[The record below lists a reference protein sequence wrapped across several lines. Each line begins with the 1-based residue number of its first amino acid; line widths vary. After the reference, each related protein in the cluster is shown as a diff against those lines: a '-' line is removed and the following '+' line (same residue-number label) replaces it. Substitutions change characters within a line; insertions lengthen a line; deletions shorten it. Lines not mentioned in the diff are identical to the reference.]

1 MQMTVKKHIARD
13 LCWMPLLA
21 AVGYVGEL
29 ARERWLP
36 AFPILVAAVLI
47 VLIANALRIRASRYR

>member
-1 MQMTVKKHIARD
+1 MTVKEHIARD
-13 LCWMPLLA
+13 LCWLPLLA
-21 AVGYVGEL
+21 AFVYVSEL

-36 AFPILVAAVLI
+36 AFPILVAAVLS